1 MTYEDF
7 KYENIKWN
15 CINDF
20 SKNIKVSY
28 DNICPC
34 VFDVI
39 SDSFYRE
46 NYHSDILSYYFSF
59 NDSKK
64 QLISWI
70 NKKRTNNKIKFCDY
84 KDSEIPKREAQ
95 KRDITI
101 YSKDK
106 THAIVI
112 ENKSNGFSDMSRQL
126 IRYYN
131 DLKKQDITVD
141 AIIYLNKYSIKEPDY
156 TDWKKSEINVIQPLL
171 LKTQLVGSDSITE
184 KVINEV
190 IKQSED
196 KRLIGLSIELRDL
209 FNNIINGGKIM
220 ADKDVS
226 KFLELMRNQ
235 QKKENLEK
243 LVDAYNCLPALM
255 RDHYKI
261 FLEEEKNVLP
271 RLDEIGLYKDNCLFV
286 NFNCYGKI
294 YYIDF
299 WFSYDCINIILGSR
313 NYDNWKRD
321 LKYLKQKM
329 ESDWIFEDIPNDD
342 CPMIS
347 FSNVYDE
354 SAVKDEMRRV
364 ITTFSKYIDK

>member
-1 MTYEDF
+1 MTYNDF
-7 KYENIKWN
+7 KYRDFNWKFIT
-15 CINDF
+15 DF
-20 SKNIKVSY
+20 SKEVKLTYNNVHHCI
-28 DNICPC
+28 
-34 VFDVI
+34 FDVI
-39 SDSFYRE
+39 SDTFYRE
-46 NYHSDILSYYFSF
+46 NYHSDLLSYYFSF
-59 NDSKK
+59 PDSKK

-70 NKKRTNNKIKFCDY
+70 NEKKEDKKIRYLDY
-84 KDSEIPKREAQ
+84 NDSEIPKREAQ
-95 KRDITI
+95 RRDITI
-101 YSKDK
+101 YSNDK

-112 ENKSNGFSDMSRQL
+112 ENKSNDFSDMPRQL

-131 DLKKQDITVD
+131 DLQKQNITVD
-141 AIIYLNKYSIKEPDY
+141 AIVYLNKYSIKEPDY
-156 TDWKKSEINVIQPLL
+156 TDWKESEINIIRPLL
-171 LKTQLVGSDSITE
+171 LPTQLLGNDSITE
-184 KVINEV
+184 KVIDKV
-190 IKQSED
+190 INKSENKQ
-196 KRLIGLSIELRDL
+196 LIGLSIELGVL
-209 FNNIINGGKIM
+209 FDNIINGGKIM

-286 NFNCYGKI
+286 NFDCYGKI

-299 WFSYDCINIILGSR
+299 WFSYDCINIKLGSR